1 MAVEQSAGKASYVP
15 QEAESKKKGNTIKTC
30 LLEKLVTVKSDDS
43 KF

>member
-1 MAVEQSAGKASYVP
+1 MAAQQSAGETSYVS
-15 QEAESKKKGNTIKTC
+15 EESKKGNTIKTC